1 MKNVGL
7 GAGPPEPVQTL
18 PENQDTLGNT
28 TGTDNHPNTQPEVED
43 KEFEVEEPEESAPED
58 NKNKPC
64 DERRPTKET
73 LFDSLFES
81 APSSSFTAS
90 TRRLKQPRFPAVRQL
105 AASDRHLEVKT
116 AVAPSAAGSAA
127 APAASLIGPPSV
139 AVPLP
144 SSLPAAFPVFP
155 QAGLAAAQPVLPLSV
170 DIQAA
175 QRVSLQPM
183 FSPDADSERPGTVLS
198 TSLEIR
204 NEVVFSK
211 VFFLMLSLCDFFAP
225 GGSFLNLRLRL
236 LFLAKAASMSTFFMF
251 VWMTTSVAD
260 PDPWIWILLF
270 SSMAFKMATK

>member
-7 GAGPPEPVQTL
+7 GEGPPEPGQTL
-18 PENQDTLGNT
+18 PENQDIVTVSPSLDTRGNT
-28 TGTDNHPNTQPEVED
+28 DSHPTTQPGVEA
-43 KEFEVEEPEESAPED
+43 KELEVEEAEDSAPED
-58 NKNKPC
+58 KTNKTC

-90 TRRLKQPRFPAVRQL
+90 TRRLKQPRFPAVRQR
-105 AASDRHLEVKT
+105 AVSDRNLEVKT

-127 APAASLIGPPSV
+127 APGASLIGPAA

-183 FSPDADSERPGTVLS
+183 FSPDADSERPGKICT
-198 TSLEIR
+198 T
-204 NEVVFSK
+204 
-211 VFFLMLSLCDFFAP
+211 C
-225 GGSFLNLRLRL
+225 
-236 LFLAKAASMSTFFMF
+236 LFR
-251 VWMTTSVAD
+251 SVYIAGN
-260 PDPWIWILLF
+260 P
-270 SSMAFKMATK
+270 K

>member
-7 GAGPPEPVQTL
+7 GEGPPEPGQTL
-18 PENQDTLGNT
+18 PENQDIVTVSPSLDTRGNT
-28 TGTDNHPNTQPEVED
+28 DSHPTTQPEVEAS
-43 KEFEVEEPEESAPED
+43 EFEVEEAEKSAPEN

-90 TRRLKQPRFPAVRQL
+90 TRRLKQPRFPAVRQR
-105 AASDRHLEVKT
+105 AVSERHLEVKP
-116 AVAPSAAGSAA
+116 AAAPSAAGSAA
-127 APAASLIGPPSV
+127 APGASLIGPPSA

-183 FSPDADSERPGTVLS
+183 FSPDADSERPGK
-198 TSLEIR
+198 I
-204 NEVVFSK
+204 
-211 VFFLMLSLCDFFAP
+211 C
-225 GGSFLNLRLRL
+225 
-236 LFLAKAASMSTFFMF
+236 
-251 VWMTTSVAD
+251 TTCRFRSVYIAGN
-260 PDPWIWILLF
+260 P
-270 SSMAFKMATK
+270 K